1 MVSRGRG
8 CFAALGLHDLWSPKE
23 PPALFFVTE
32 WRGGNQAGDKH
43 AEEVLPSPEYC
54 YILWG
59 FCKEKSCRPRWSALG
74 KCLVSFLLIRFTAP
88 SLEFQHAWL
97 GLCLSEALKSLF
109 WRITYKREKL
119 LLPRHLPS
127 LWFPLRMGIKYVTI
141 LVTAAVILICCLNLF
156 FFQIKFFSNFFLLK
170 WKSLSFL
177 PSLILVDFLSFFQ
190 TRKKKGSRG
199 IGNKEKKNNE
209 SSNFFGCEIFDV
221 LRQNE
226 KFQI

>member
-1 MVSRGRG
+1 MSKDRG

-127 LWFPLRMGIKYVTI
+127 LWFPLRMGIKYVMI

-156 FFQIKFFSNFFLLK
+156 FFQIKFFSNFFYWSERACHFCL
-170 WKSLSFL
+170 LSFL
-177 PSLILVDFLSFFQ
+177 LTSSPFFK
-190 TRKKKGSRG
+190 RKKKRKQR
-199 IGNKEKKNNE
+199 NW
-209 SSNFFGCEIFDV
+209 
-221 LRQNE
+221 Q
-226 KFQI
+226 